1 MFAQYAQRYYDAGL
15 QVIPLR
21 VASKVPAVPKW
32 QICSE
37 VAVTAEQQSA
47 WISRFPRG
55 NMGLVL
61 GKSSGVVVIDIDT
74 TEANLLAVIRQCL
87 PASPWGG
94 LERRGW
100 P

>member
-1 MFAQYAQRYYDAGL
+1 
-15 QVIPLR
+15 
-21 VASKVPAVPKW
+21 
-32 QICSE
+32 
-37 VAVTAEQQSA
+37 
-47 WISRFPRG
+47 
-55 NMGLVL
+55 MGLVL